1 MAMASAVGKS
11 GGAVLRAGVDL
22 GSSRN
27 NRSAVVTD
35 LTPRCL
41 ITRYEACGGAVASRR
56 AGLAGLCGSAID
68 GEGEFGEGGR
78 EPMLWVL
85 LRAEFVVA
93 TSEVLDE
100 GVASADH
107 GSSAVV

>member
-41 ITRYEACGGAVASRR
+41 LTRYEACGCRTAHPRRWPAAS
-56 AGLAGLCGSAID
+56 LTS
-68 GEGEFGEGGR
+68 GGC
-78 EPMLWVL
+78 
-85 LRAEFVVA
+85 A
-93 TSEVLDE
+93 
-100 GVASADH
+100 
-107 GSSAVV
+107 